1 MKLNNIKPKKIMTM
15 VIISVVCFSMGFVFT
30 NMFTTKTATTDTL
43 LANYDLDEMIEYSD
57 LIIQGNIQSIS
68 DPFWDSENDDIIRRT
83 VTVEV
88 NETYKGAND
97 SATIKLLLTGGQ
109 IGNCI
114 QTTSPSI
121 EFTNGD
127 NTILFLRKY
136 HDNQHYLVLNS
147 TQGAL
152 FAEQPTRSD
161 SNAEYSTS
169 ENYNFKFHSI
179 TEEELRQAILSN
191 GED

>member
-1 MKLNNIKPKKIMTM
+1 MKLHHKIPKIIIMVM
-15 VIISVVCFSMGFVFT
+15 IGALCFSMGFIFT
-30 NMFTTKTATTDTL
+30 NMLPTTIITTDTL
-43 LANYDLDEMIEYSD
+43 LANYDLNEMIEYSD
-57 LIIQGNIQSIS
+57 LIVQGNIQSIS
-68 DPFWDSENDDIIRRT
+68 APFWDHEIDGIIRKT

-88 NETYKGAND
+88 NETYLGTID
-97 SATIKLLLTGGQ
+97 SATIKLLLTGGK

-121 EFTNGD
+121 EFAYGD
-127 NTILFLRKY
+127 DVILFLRKY

-152 FAEQPTRSD
+152 FAEPLTRLD
-161 SNAEYSTS
+161 PNVKYATS

-179 TEEELRQAILSN
+179 TEEKLRQAILSN
-191 GED
+191 GDE